1 MFDFGCQKVQ
11 GGVGKGR
18 IMNKFSKNFLRMA
31 EEVIVKWPSW
41 SVKHEKSVLGAFAKL
56 QKATINFVMSVRL
69 SAWSNSTATGRIF
82 MKFYT
87 NFFENLSRKFKFR

>member
-41 SVKHEKSVLGAFAKL
+41 SVKHEKSVFRRVRKIAK
-56 QKATINFVMSVRL
+56 SD
-69 SAWSNSTATGRIF
+69 
-82 MKFYT
+82 Y
-87 NFFENLSRKFKFR
+87 